1 MTSTDTEQKNTEGA
15 AAAPDKAP
23 VEVASPNTQQ
33 TPSNMPS
40 GDPED
45 RRVRRNVMR
54 DTRRPRGGG
63 RGGPRRPERARPE
76 FDQKIL
82 ALRRVA
88 RVVAGGRRFS
98 FAVALVAGNRRGQV
112 GVGTGKAGDTSLAV
126 EKAFRD
132 ARKHMIV
139 VPLTDKNSSIA
150 HDVSAKYASSVV
162 SLMPARGRGLV
173 AGGAVRTVLEYAG
186 ITDVTSKILSRSKNN
201 LNNARATLK
210 ALGRLHPRRM
220 TAKP

>member
-1 MTSTDTEQKNTEGA
+1 MATDTEQKNTQTTPPA
-15 AAAPDKAP
+15 AEAVVSAGVQAQT
-23 VEVASPNTQQ
+23 SPHL
-33 TPSNMPS
+33 PS

-63 RGGPRRPERARPE
+63 RGGSRRPERARPE

-112 GVGTGKAGDTSLAV
+112 GVGTGKAGDTALAI

-132 ARKHMIV
+132 ARKRMIT
-139 VPLTDKNSSIA
+139 VPMTDKNSSIA

-186 ITDVTSKILSRSKNN
+186 VTDITSKILSRSKNN

-210 ALGRLHPRRM
+210 ALGRLHPRRRA
-220 TAKP
+220 AK